1 MQVLGAEREAAG
13 VQGAAVTELIAVSAR
28 LARAGT
34 HAILS
39 SDWSVAAILSSD
51 WLAQDEAEDGDSDVS
66 EEYYNEPED
75 VYIQPY
81 RQNGQGQAAAQ
92 AQGGAPFRNGH
103 GNSGSRLKP
112 LNERGYGNGSNSS
125 LEYGDI

>member
-1 MQVLGAEREAAG
+1 M
-13 VQGAAVTELIAVSAR
+13 VSCR
-28 LARAGT
+28 NT
-34 HAILS
+34 KLS
-39 SDWSVAAILSSD
+39 LVSCLAAILSST
-51 WLAQDEAEDGDSDVS
+51 WLTQDEAEDGDSDVS

-81 RQNGQGQAAAQ
+81 RQNGQGQAT

>member
-13 VQGAAVTELIAVSAR
+13 VQGAAVTELIALPAR

-34 HAILS
+34 HAIPVS
-39 SDWSVAAILSSD
+39 YWSVAAILRSN
-51 WLAQDEAEDGDSDVS
+51 WLTQDEAEDGDSDVS